1 MAIEYATQ
9 RAMQMDELN
18 MCVLIVILCVSYGQ
32 MGATMMIIDSSY
44 IPFHFVSFVCS
55 FRFSRLPFVRCFCNF
70 VPKILLYF
78 CFFNLRNEMPSS

>member
-18 MCVLIVILCVSYGQ
+18 MCVLIVILCVCYGQ

-44 IPFHFVSFVCS
+44 IPFHFVSF
-55 FRFSRLPFVRCFCNF
+55 RLFVRSDFLVF
-70 VPKILLYF
+70 
-78 CFFNLRNEMPSS
+78 RS